1 MTCPAALLLH
11 PIRSWQRPVAE
22 RSSGRYQEAQ
32 VTVCA
37 LAVVVLFMHQVTDTT
52 LLNAGPEPI

>member
-1 MTCPAALLLH
+1 VAA
-11 PIRSWQRPVAE
+11 PGRRTIIRQI
-22 RSSGRYQEAQ
+22 SGSA

-52 LLNAGPEPI
+52 LLDAGPEPI

>member
-1 MTCPAALLLH
+1 MTARRRSFCIPSRRGSARSPNDYQAG
-11 PIRSWQRPVAE
+11 IRKA
-22 RSSGRYQEAQ
+22 